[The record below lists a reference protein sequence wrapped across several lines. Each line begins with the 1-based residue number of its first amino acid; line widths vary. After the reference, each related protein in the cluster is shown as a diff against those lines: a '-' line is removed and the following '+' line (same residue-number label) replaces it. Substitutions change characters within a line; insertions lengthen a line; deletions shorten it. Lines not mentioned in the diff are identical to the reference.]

1 MDTNR
6 IVIMRAL
13 HLLFGLLASTT
24 GLMAQ
29 PDTLVAPVPPAPL
42 APPVPPIPPV
52 PPVTTIIEDLEAG
65 QRIVVTKRDTTIII
79 TTDADGRT
87 MTKVIVGDVTTES
100 VVNDRPTT
108 LHMGVDANDGAYMKV
123 ENGDTTKNEPVIITM
138 RRKVIKIFSEDREVP
153 SDSAMMAERLK
164 ELRTERRN
172 LFTYWSGLDLGV
184 NTLLGPDGSSDLDKD
199 AEFIEID
206 QGRSRFFAINF
217 MEQKIEFGSPNVGLL
232 TGLGWEFVNYHLK
245 NNVQLQYNADSVY
258 GVALDSPE
266 FSKNKLRQIGFR
278 VPVMIEFNT
287 KRAPLPTVDE
297 LRAKKGFSYDRKRNF
312 HLAVGVIGSWY
323 YENMHKQKYRQ
334 EGSDHKDRY
343 IGDYQ
348 LMPVRAA
355 LSARVGYGGLNLFA
369 EYALTPLFKDGK
381 GPELTPLNVGLTL
394 VGFN

>member
-1 MDTNR
+1 
-6 IVIMRAL
+6 MRAL
-13 HLLFGLLASTT
+13 HLLIGLLACTA

-29 PDTLVAPVPPAPL
+29 PDTLVAPVPPVPPMPPAAPV
-42 APPVPPIPPV
+42 PPVPPAPPATSI
-52 PPVTTIIEDLEAG
+52 TTVVEQLESG
-65 QRIVVTKRDTTIII
+65 QRIVVTEGDTTVII
-79 TTDADGRT
+79 TTDKDGRT
-87 MTKVIVGDVTTES
+87 VTKVIVGEFMTDS
-100 VVNDRPTT
+100 VPGQGPTR
-108 LHMGVDANDGAYMKV
+108 LHMGIDAHDGAYMKV
-123 ENGDTTKNEPVIITM
+123 ENGDTTKNDPVIITM
-138 RRKVIKIFSEDREVP
+138 RRKVIKIISEDREVP
-153 SDSAMMAERLK
+153 SDSARMAERLK

-172 LFTYWSGLDLGV
+172 LFTYWSGLDLGL

-199 AEFIEID
+199 AEFMEID
-206 QGRSRFFAINF
+206 NSRSRFFAINF

-258 GVALDSPE
+258 GVTLDSPE
-266 FSKNKLRQIGFR
+266 YSKNKLRQIGFR

-287 KRAPLPTVDE
+287 KRAPLPSVDE
-297 LRAKKGFSYDRKRNF
+297 LRSKKGFSYDRKRNF

-323 YENMHKQKYRQ
+323 YENMYKQKYRQ
-334 EGSDHKDRY
+334 DGSDHKDRY